1 MRLSSI
7 FVILGAFILAMLFS
21 IVAAGFSVQ
30 IIESSSSQGVR
41 EELDKEGLVWADADT
56 NGLQVFLMG
65 TAPTEAARFEA
76 LSAAGRV
83 VDAARV
89 IDQMNVA
96 EAAALEPPRFS
107 VEMLRND
114 AGLSLIGLM
123 PKVTDRERFV
133 GRILLRIGADVP
145 VSDFMEVADFPE
157 PEGWSE
163 ALDFAILAL
172 RDLPRSKISVEAGR
186 VTVKAMADSPEA
198 RDEIAAELTR
208 RAAPDVTLDLQ
219 LTAPRPVITPFSLRF
234 LIEDGTARFD
244 ACSADSPEA
253 QSRILEAAKAAGA
266 AETDCVIGLG
276 VPSGTWSQ
284 AAELGIDA
292 LAQLKGGS
300 LTFADADIS
309 LIAAMGTPQPLFD
322 QVIGELEN
330 ALPGVFVLTAVL
342 PKPVEAK
349 AEDAGPPEFVATLS
363 PEGDVQLRGRIDSEI
378 SRQTIDSYARAQFG
392 SDDVHTAARVDSS
405 LSQAWSL
412 RVLAALQALAYLS
425 NGVVTVTP
433 DDLALSGNTGNEE
446 ARAEIARVLSDKL
459 GEGAQFD
466 LKVTYVE
473 ELDPAKA
480 IPTPQECAQKI
491 TEIIGDRKITF
502 EPGSATLDESAEDIM
517 DELAEL
523 LKICGELP
531 LEIAGHTDSQG
542 REIMNL
548 NLSQDRAQAVL
559 DSLSSRRVL
568 TATFR
573 ARGYGETLPIADNG
587 TEEGR
592 EANRRIEFTLIDLE
606 AEAAAAAEEA
616 AAAEADQEPTEDEA
630 APEEETAN
638 E

>member
-7 FVILGAFILAMLFS
+7 FVILGAFVLAMLFS
-21 IVAAGFSVQ
+21 VVAAGFSVQ
-30 IIESSSSQGVR
+30 IIESSASTGVR
-41 EELDKEGLVWADADT
+41 QELDKQGLVWADADT

-107 VEMLRND
+107 LEMLRND

-123 PKVTDRERFV
+123 PKMTDRERFV
-133 GRILLRIGADVP
+133 GRILLRIGAEVP

-157 PEGWSE
+157 PEGWRES
-163 ALDFAILAL
+163 LDFAVLAL

-186 VTVKAMADSPEA
+186 VTVKAMADSPAA

-208 RAAPDVTLDLQ
+208 RAAPDVALDLQ

-234 LIEDGTARFD
+234 LLDQGVARFD

-253 QSRILEAAKAAGA
+253 QSRILAAAAAAGA
-266 AETDCVIGLG
+266 EDTECVIGLG
-276 VPSGTWSQ
+276 VPTGRWSE
-284 AAELGIDA
+284 AAALGINA
-292 LAQLKGGS
+292 LAQLQGGS

-330 ALPGVFVLTAVL
+330 ALPEVFVLHAVL
-342 PKPVEAK
+342 PKPVAADTQE
-349 AEDAGPPEFVATLS
+349 AGPPEFVATLS

-378 SRQTIDSYARAQFG
+378 SRQSIDSYARAQFG
-392 SDDVHTAARVDSS
+392 SDGVHTAARVDSA

-412 RVLAALQALAYLS
+412 RVLAALQALSHLS

-446 ARAEIARVLSDKL
+446 ARAEIAGLLSEKL

-473 ELDPAKA
+473 ALDPVKA
-480 IPTPQECAQKI
+480 IPTPQQCADKI

-502 EPGSATLDESAEDIM
+502 EPGSAKLDESANDIM

-523 LKICGELP
+523 LKICGALP

-542 REIMNL
+542 RETMNL
-548 NLSQDRAQAVL
+548 NLSQSRAQAVL
-559 DSLSSRRVL
+559 DALSNRRVL
-568 TATFR
+568 TKTFR
-573 ARGYGETLPIADNG
+573 ARGYGEAQPIADNG

-606 AEAAAAAEEA
+606 AEAAEA
-616 AAAEADQEPTEDEA
+616 AANAEQEPSEGDEA
-630 APEEETAN
+630 APEEEKAN